1 MTVADLLLLI
11 KMQFYLR
18 VLTIRLVT
26 TLLESFH
33 KCKQFIELITENFPH
48 LPILTKIDIK
58 NK

>member
-33 KCKQFIELITENFPH
+33 KCKQFIELITEIFH
-48 LPILTKIDIK
+48 IFKF
-58 NK
+58 